1 MVLKT
6 GSTIVLKETPMQFP
20 GNIPV
25 KGTRLYTVYYIDSS
39 GQLHWATPS
48 QKQEERPREAIR
60 ETFARILR

>member
-1 MVLKT
+1 
-6 GSTIVLKETPMQFP
+6 MQFP